1 MPVFI
6 GIPKMNK
13 QRGHYLVKEEMR
25 KGKEKE
31 TGSGGKYKKS
41 KKGYSRKRHSNI

>member
-1 MPVFI
+1 
-6 GIPKMNK
+6 MNK

-31 TGSGGKYKKS
+31 TGSGGKYKEK
-41 KKGYSRKRHSNI
+41 YSRKCHSNI